1 MEGYISPAAQVVI
14 SVIPLAGI
22 LFASSI
28 VFFALLW
35 KHRENML
42 RIEKGNYEPPKIDLR
57 GFALLLGLCL
67 TATGLVLSAMFALL
81 EHLSWGLLGG
91 LLPLAVG
98 LSLLVYYQLSKRP

>member
-1 MEGYISPAAQVVI
+1 MESYISPAAQVVI

-42 RIEKGNYEPPKIDLR
+42 RIEKGSYEPPKIDLG

-67 TATGLVLSAMFALL
+67 VATGLVLSVMFALL

-98 LSLLVYYQLSKRP
+98 LALVVYHQLSKRQ